1 MSGVFILSGS
11 FSKLTTMSGELE
23 QLAYEVS
30 LRALQRQEE
39 VVEELRSRTG
49 TLLAASSLS
58 ASFLGARA
66 LDQSGAAWPGII
78 ALSSFALSVVSAV
91 YILLPRRRLILS
103 LRGSEI
109 LTPDLGGTG
118 LAETHRR
125 LTYWI
130 EAFLDRNESAVER
143 LFLLFRIAASSSLAG
158 VILWSVQIAS

>member
-78 ALSSFALSVVSAV
+78 ALSFLRAL
-91 YILLPRRRLILS
+91 RRFGGLHPVA
-103 LRGSEI
+103 EA
-109 LTPDLGGTG
+109 PADLV
-118 LAETHRR
+118 AE
-125 LTYWI
+125 
-130 EAFLDRNESAVER
+130 
-143 LFLLFRIAASSSLAG
+143 G
-158 VILWSVQIAS
+158 K